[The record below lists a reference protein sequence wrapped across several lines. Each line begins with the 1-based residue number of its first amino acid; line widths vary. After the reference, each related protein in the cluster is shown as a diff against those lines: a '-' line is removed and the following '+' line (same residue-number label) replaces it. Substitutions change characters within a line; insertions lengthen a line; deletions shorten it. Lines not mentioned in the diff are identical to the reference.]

1 MSLTGKLILAAL
13 AAVLAVIFVPPLL
26 ATLLVLGFLVGLF
39 GASVALWAVVLLGE
53 RWYDEGL
60 GAYNYLDALDDAL
73 NDVFRGL
80 RRLFVP
86 KARPSLKSRLVASW
100 PLLSRRLKLAGALTL
115 GSPVLLLGFLGDALR
130 FGFPRA
136 LQDLRDLLVRHVPYI
151 WRGERSF

>member
-39 GASVALWAVVLLGE
+39 GAAVALWAVVLLGE

-100 PLLSRRLKLAGALTL
+100 PLLKARVAVVWALSFGAPFLALAVMADVVRLGY
-115 GSPVLLLGFLGDALR
+115 
-130 FGFPRA
+130 PRA
-136 LQDLRDLLVRHVPYI
+136 FRDLREMLFDHVPYI
-151 WRGERSF
+151 WRGERFM